1 MPKKTKA
8 NSVNKKTSKKTNVI
22 NLEEVKKDNENKKS
36 PLNITLDKGPDEQY
50 ITNIEY
56 YKAKDLERL
65 LTIDDCC
72 ILAKKFM
79 SKRSFVRWRG
89 INKDLERKEKIG
101 PEYTVYGQRIY
112 RIKVIW
118 LLRFIKGLNWE
129 PELSAPVSATQS
141 NEMQLRSSKS
151 L

>member
-1 MPKKTKA
+1 MKVMPKKTKTKSA
-8 NSVNKKTSKKTNVI
+8 KIVKFQKPKTSK
-22 NLEEVKKDNENKKS
+22 
-36 PLNITLDKGPDEQY
+36 NITLDKLPNGEL
-50 ITNIEY
+50 ITSLEH
-56 YKAKDLERL
+56 YKTRDLERM

-89 INKDLERKEKIG
+89 INKDLERKDKIG

-118 LLRFIKGLNWE
+118 LLRFVKGHNWE

-141 NEMQLRSSKS
+141 NEMQLRSTRS

>member
-1 MPKKTKA
+1 MRVMPKKAKVKSA
-8 NSVNKKTSKKTNVI
+8 KIVKLK
-22 NLEEVKKDNENKKS
+22 EVKKDKEKHKT
-36 PLNITLDKGPDEQY
+36 PLNITLDKGPDGQY
-50 ITNIEY
+50 LTNIEH
-56 YKAKDLERL
+56 YKVRDLERM

-72 ILAKKFM
+72 ILAKDYM

-89 INKDLERKEKIG
+89 INKDLERKDKIG

-141 NEMQLRSSKS
+141 NEMQLRSNRS

>member
-1 MPKKTKA
+1 MPRKA
-8 NSVNKKTSKKTNVI
+8 KEKLIKNKSSKKTNVI
-22 NLEEVKKDNENKKS
+22 NLKEAKKDKEKKKT
-36 PLNITLDKGPDEQY
+36 PLNITLDKGSDGQY
-50 ITNIEY
+50 ITNIEH
-56 YKAKDLERL
+56 YKGKDLERM

-89 INKDLERKEKIG
+89 INKDLERKDKIG

-141 NEMQLRSSKS
+141 NEMQLRSSTS